1 MLTPQERKPAMS
13 KIPPV
18 DGLEQVVDR
27 EGLLKV
33 AGASLGS
40 LTEALLSG
48 KTTAKAVGEAHG
60 MSPKQFHK
68 ALKRASSAGW
78 QDWTRA
84 MLPLCESRTGLSA
97 LIADDTVAGHPSGKV
112 LPFAKVLY
120 HGTLHRPVYSQN
132 LVALAWTDGTRVILL
147 GLRHWE
153 PDAGVTKHQILRE
166 MLDEVVDG
174 GLKADWLLFD
184 GWYLNPEMVLWC
196 AEHRIHWASRLR
208 RDRLVETNQGPID
221 EALQYRV
228 DELAAGFSE
237 REYRWYGGFRK
248 YAKGVEVTTGLW
260 PEPVKVVLVK
270 PRFHASLDD
279 MKFWI
284 CSALVDVPT
293 VLRLVRLRWGIE
305 VVFRYLKQRFKL
317 ETCIIRTPEILLVWW
332 KLLWNAFNT
341 IADLQDYGR
350 NWASAKIYWLSRRNP
365 HATMYSALGVA

>member
-1 MLTPQERKPAMS
+1 MS
-13 KIPPV
+13 NTLLIKGTTQAI
-18 DGLEQVVDR
+18 DR
-27 EGLLKV
+27 EELLKV

-48 KTTAKAVGEAHG
+48 KTNAKAIAEAHG

-68 ALKRASSAGW
+68 AMKRTSVAGW

-84 MLPLCESRTGLSA
+84 MLPLCKSRTGLSA
-97 LIADDTVAGHPSGKV
+97 LIADDTVVGHPSGKV
-112 LPFAKVLY
+112 LRFAKVLY

-153 PDAGVTKHQILRE
+153 PDAGMTKHQILRE
-166 MLDEVVDG
+166 MLDEVLEG

-184 GWYLNPEMVLWC
+184 GWYLNPVVRLWC
-196 AEHRIHWASRLR
+196 AERGVLWASRLR
-208 RDRLVETNQGPID
+208 QNRLVETKQGPMD
-221 EALQYRV
+221 ETLQYRV

-237 REYRWYGGFRK
+237 RDYRWYGNFKK
-248 YAKGVEVTTGLW
+248 YAKGLEVSRGLW
-260 PEPVKVVLVK
+260 PTPVKIVLVK
-270 PRFHASLDD
+270 PRFHANLDD

-284 CSALVDVPT
+284 SSALVDVPT

-317 ETCIIRTPEILLVWW
+317 ETCIIRTPEILLIWW
-332 KLLWNAFNT
+332 NLLWNAFNT
-341 IADLQDYGR
+341 ITDLQDYGR
-350 NWASAKIYWLSRRNP
+350 NWASARSYWLSRRNP
-365 HATMYSALGVA
+365 HATMRSALGVA

>member
-1 MLTPQERKPAMS
+1 MS
-13 KIPPV
+13 KIPSIDV
-18 DGLEQVVDR
+18 AEQVVDR
-27 EGLLKV
+27 EELVKV

-68 ALKRASSAGW
+68 TLKRASSAAW

-196 AEHRIHWASRLR
+196 AERRIHWASRLR
-208 RDRLVETNQGPID
+208 RDRLVETRQGPID
-221 EALQYRV
+221 ETLQYRA
-228 DELAAGFSE
+228 DELAAGFCE
-237 REYRWYGGFRK
+237 REYRWYGDFRK

-260 PEPVKVVLVK
+260 PDPVKVVLVK

-305 VVFRYLKQRFKL
+305 VVFRYLKQRLKL

-350 NWASAKIYWLSRRNP
+350 NWASARSYWLSRRNP
-365 HATMYSALGVA
+365 HATMHSALGVA